1 MACSRAGL
9 VPPRVVQGCENDI
22 DGGRKVKTFADWPWE
37 SWFVF
42 FHWCISSHCFF
53 FIGDYGEHIKNE
65 TLVGSH
71 QEVTDLRKIYGRGVP
86 KNYIYI

>member
-1 MACSRAGL
+1 MLEGWFSSAKSCARMRERHWWGEKSENIRGL
-9 VPPRVVQGCENDI
+9 AMGELVC
-22 DGGRKVKTFADWPWE
+22 
-37 SWFVF
+37 F
-42 FHWCISSHCFF
+42 FSLVYILSLFF